1 MMVLIRKTPPHAW
14 LSLFKPMLSYFL
26 HNPPISLQSSTFKRI
41 GETGAIYPE
50 PIEMTMSL
58 PTEPLSWHKGRFLI
72 STDKKLLSI
81 PAINSAFDQDFLY
94 WAQSMPDE
102 VLQKVVD
109 NSFCFGL
116 FEIDNKDDA
125 SMPEYNASLTPPT
138 IWKQNL
144 KQIGFARLITDDVTF
159 VYFTD
164 LYVLPE
170 YQGLGLGGWIIECI
184 DEVLQE
190 LPYLRWIM
198 LRTSSEKSQQSYET
212 KLGMHVL
219 KYGDAS
225 EGPVMM
231 GRKGKANMA

>member
-1 MMVLIRKTPPHAW
+1 
-14 LSLFKPMLSYFL
+14 
-26 HNPPISLQSSTFKRI
+26 
-41 GETGAIYPE
+41 
-50 PIEMTMSL
+50 
-58 PTEPLSWHKGRFLI
+58 
-72 STDKKLLSI
+72 
-81 PAINSAFDQDFLY
+81 
-94 WAQSMPDE
+94 MPDE
-102 VLQKVVD
+102 VLQKVVE

-125 SMPEYNASLTPPT
+125 KTPT
-138 IWKQNL
+138 TQKQNL
-144 KQIGFARLITDDVTF
+144 KQIGFARLITDNVTF

-184 DEVLQE
+184 NQVSQE

-198 LRTSSEKSQQSYET
+198 LRTSSEKSQQSYEM

-219 KYGDAS
+219 RYGDAS